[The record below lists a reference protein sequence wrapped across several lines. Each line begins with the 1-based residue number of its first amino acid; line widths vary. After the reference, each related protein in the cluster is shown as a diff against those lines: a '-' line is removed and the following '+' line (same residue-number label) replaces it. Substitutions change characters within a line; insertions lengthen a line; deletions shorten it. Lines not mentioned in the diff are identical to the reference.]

1 MQDRDLAMEEW
12 QEYGDELLEDTVP
25 LGGGAK
31 KRKSS
36 ASASGGRG
44 RPSNLD
50 KLQQIGME
58 ASQRT
63 KEDLKDLTTN
73 TFVCRGPWS
82 VAVSPDRASDH
93 KWSGS
98 RQRSQVV
105 GIAPAITSGRDRAS
119 DHKWPGSRQRLTI
132 G

>member
-1 MQDRDLAMEEW
+1 MQDRDMTMEEW

-31 KRKSS
+31 KRRSS
-36 ASASGGRG
+36 ASASSGRG

-73 TFVCRGPWS
+73 IKEILRES
-82 VAVSPDRASDH
+82 KEEARMDRRAMVSAIMESQQQNITTLQEMQ
-93 KWSGS
+93 
-98 RQRSQVV
+98 RQN
-105 GIAPAITSGRDRAS
+105 IEA
-119 DHKWPGSRQRLTI
+119 LTNFLKLAMNKE
-132 G
+132 